1 MIPRKAVSCGW
12 RWGRRRMIPLKLKSR
27 QWLVDE
33 QDRIIMGDGRR
44 EILENIERTGSINQT
59 AKVMKM
65 SYKAAWGKI
74 KATEKYLD
82 ARIVYTDRKKGAWLT
97 EEGKELLMKF
107 RALQEGCREEEERLF
122 RSIFGDDNVC
132 CGDRIGD

>member
-1 MIPRKAVSCGW
+1 
-12 RWGRRRMIPLKLKSR
+12 MIPLKLKSR

-33 QDRIIMGDGRR
+33 HDRIIMGDGRR

-97 EEGKELLMKF
+97 EEGKDLLMKF
-107 RALQEGCREEEERLF
+107 RTLRDRCREEEERLF
-122 RSIFGDDNVC
+122 QGIFGDGRIR
-132 CGDRIGD
+132 GDRIGD

>member
-1 MIPRKAVSCGW
+1 
-12 RWGRRRMIPLKLKSR
+12 MIPLKMKSR

-33 QDRIIMGDGRR
+33 HDRIIMGDGRL

-74 KATEKYLD
+74 KATEAYLD
-82 ARIVYTDRKKGAWLT
+82 ARIVLTDRGRGAWLT
-97 EEGKELLMKF
+97 EEGKDLLKKF
-107 RALQEGCREEEERLF
+107 KTLRRRCREAEDRIFAGIFENNRTRRIGQEIEGC
-122 RSIFGDDNVC
+122 
-132 CGDRIGD
+132 

>member
-1 MIPRKAVSCGW
+1 
-12 RWGRRRMIPLKLKSR
+12 MIPLKLKSR

-132 CGDRIGD
+132 CRDRIGD